1 MTCWRCLVTNTKNAI
16 EVSNLTRKFGEL
28 VAVDHVS
35 FRVQKGEL
43 FGFLGPNAA
52 GKTTTIRML
61 TGVIKPDEGTASIFG
76 YDILREGLKT
86 RQLMGIVPEMANAYV
101 DLSAWNNLILIGE
114 LYGVPR
120 GLRQERATKL
130 LKEFGLYERRN
141 HLVKGYSRGMKQ
153 KLLFCMALINEP
165 QILFLDEPT
174 SGLDVESQRLIKD
187 MIRDFNKNGTT
198 VFLTTHNMEEASQ
211 LCDRIAIINHGKI
224 AAIDSPEKLRLRSS
238 GLQSIEVSFDKTV
251 SVEDLLKVQDV
262 KEARKTGDKVRLY
275 VDEPSIVLDNLI
287 DFARSERLK
296 IISLNT
302 LAPTLEDVFLKL
314 VKES

>member
-1 MTCWRCLVTNTKNAI
+1 MPSKSAI
-16 EVSNLTRKFGEL
+16 EVTDLTKCYGEL
-28 VAVDHVS
+28 LAVDHINFNVK
-35 FRVQKGEL
+35 KGEL

-61 TGVIKPDEGTASIFG
+61 TGVIKPDVGAASVFG
-76 YDILREGLKT
+76 YSILREGLKT

-101 DLSAWNNLILIGE
+101 DLSAWNNLMLIGE
-114 LYGVPR
+114 LYGVPKS
-120 GLRQERATKL
+120 LRRERATRL

-153 KLLFCMALINEP
+153 KLLLCMALINEP

-174 SGLDVESQRLIKD
+174 SGLDVESQRLIRD
-187 MIRDFNKNGTT
+187 MIRDFNKNGVT
-198 VFLTTHNMEEASQ
+198 VFLTTHNMDEANQ

-238 GLQSIEVSFDKTV
+238 GLQSIEVSFDKGV
-251 SVEDLLKVQDV
+251 DIEELSKFHGVN
-262 KEARKTGDKVRLY
+262 EAKKMGDKIRLY
-275 VDEPSIVLDNLI
+275 INEPSEVIDKLLDFSRSKNL
-287 DFARSERLK
+287 R

-314 VKES
+314 VKEG

>member
-1 MTCWRCLVTNTKNAI
+1 MTTENAV
-16 EVSNLTRKFGEL
+16 EVSNLTKHFGEL
-28 VAVDHVS
+28 VAVDHIS
-35 FRVQKGEL
+35 FQVKKGEL

-61 TGVIKPDEGTASIFG
+61 TGVIKPDEGTASILS

-101 DLSAWNNLILIGE
+101 DLSAWNNLMLIGE
-114 LYGVPR
+114 LYGVPKKR
-120 GLRQERATKL
+120 RQKRASEL

-141 HLVKGYSRGMKQ
+141 HLVRGFSRGMKQ
-153 KLLFCMALINEP
+153 KLLLCMALINEP

-187 MIRDFNKNGTT
+187 MIREFNKDDTT
-198 VFLTTHNMEEASQ
+198 VFLTTHNMEEANQ

-224 AAIDSPEKLRLRSS
+224 AAIDSPERLRLRSS
-238 GLQSIEVSFDKTV
+238 GLQSIEVSFDRTV
-251 SVEDLLKVQDV
+251 NIDELAKVHGV
-262 KEARKTGDKVRLY
+262 KEAKKTGDKMRLY
-275 VDEPSIVLDNLI
+275 VNEPSVVLDKLV
-287 DFARSERLK
+287 DFARSKRLK

-314 VKES
+314 VRES

>member
-1 MTCWRCLVTNTKNAI
+1 M
-16 EVSNLTRKFGEL
+16 
-28 VAVDHVS
+28 AVDHIS
-35 FRVQKGEL
+35 FQVKKGEL

-61 TGVIKPDEGTASIFG
+61 TGVIKPDEGTASILS

-101 DLSAWNNLILIGE
+101 DLSAWNNLMLIGE
-114 LYGVPR
+114 LYGVSKKW
-120 GLRQERATKL
+120 RQKRASKF

-141 HLVKGYSRGMKQ
+141 HLVRGFSRGMKQ
-153 KLLFCMALINEP
+153 KLLLCMALINEP

-187 MIRDFNKNGTT
+187 MIREFNKDGTT
-198 VFLTTHNMEEASQ
+198 VFLTTHNMEEANQ

-224 AAIDSPEKLRLRSS
+224 AAIDSPERLRLRSS
-238 GLQSIEVSFDKTV
+238 GLQSIEVSFDRAV
-251 SVEDLLKVQDV
+251 SVDELSKVHGV
-262 KEARKTGDKVRLY
+262 KEAKKTGDKMRLC
-275 VDEPSIVLDNLI
+275 VNEPSVVLDKLV
-287 DFARSERLK
+287 DFARSKRLK

-314 VKES
+314 VRES